1 MWEHRARVCCTP
13 WQLQVICL
21 CVVQQIELISS
32 LTPLNDLTKFMD
44 LPTNRIK
51 KFGTFGGVFTPTLLT
66 ILGVIMYL
74 RLGWV
79 VGNAGLLGAWLI
91 ILISFFITLCTALSM
106 SAITTNI
113 RIGAGGAYAIVSQA
127 LGLEVGGSLGI
138 PRYISQGLAVT
149 MYIFGFREGWLRIF
163 PDHNAFLVDIVVFG
177 MLFTIAYISANLAI
191 KTQYIIMGIIVLSLV
206 SIVIAANNGIM
217 GIPSRE
223 ALSWGTFRGSVEN
236 GFGGSSFWVVFAVFF
251 PAATGI
257 MAGANM
263 SGELKDPK
271 RSIPLG
277 TLWAIGVSFVIYMLL
292 AYWVA
297 RSATETELL
306 NNYYIMV
313 DKSYFGPLVIAGILG
328 ATFSSA
334 LASIVGSSRILF
346 AMGEHKVLP
355 YSGFLQFQSKN
366 GQPRNAMLVTGVLIF
381 LTLLL
386 RNLNAVAPLVTLFF
400 LITYA
405 MINIVVIIE
414 QNLGLI
420 SYRPLFKIHRW
431 VPWFGLISSVFAMF
445 IINPAVSL
453 ISIVIVLMVYLYLS
467 RQNLETPF
475 EDVRS
480 GLFVS
485 FAEWA
490 AKHTWGM
497 KKMQQRAWK
506 ANLMVPVRDING
518 LRGTFEFLRNI
529 AKPKGS
535 IKLLG
540 IQPFSE
546 NNDLAGQLEA
556 ISADFR
562 EKGVFSSSAVIHT
575 DEFANGINY
584 GSQALQG
591 AFFKPNIVFLNMQ
604 AHDDYETEL
613 RPVMRE
619 SIRLEIGILLFLL
632 HPTALLGQ
640 RNTIN
645 VWVSDRDGNWNLGW
659 DIGNLDLSILVAYK
673 LKMNWNAR
681 IRLITVIRNPEEE
694 ENARGFLNTLI
705 TLARLPKT
713 LTEVRIGEFKSV
725 VSQAPSADLNVFGM
739 DEDLP
744 FEFVREMSEKTMSSC
759 LFVKDS
765 GHESILA

>member
-1 MWEHRARVCCTP
+1 MNSEP
-13 WQLQVICL
+13 
-21 CVVQQIELISS
+21 
-32 LTPLNDLTKFMD
+32 KK
-44 LPTNRIK
+44 IK

-91 ILISFFITLCTALSM
+91 IIISFLITLCTALSM

-149 MYIFGFREGWLRIF
+149 MYIFGFREGWLGIF
-163 PDHNAFLVDIVVFG
+163 PEHNAFLVDIIVF
-177 MLFTIAYISANLAI
+177 LILYTIAYISANLAI
-191 KTQYIIMGIIVLSLV
+191 KTQFIIMAIIVMSLV
-206 SIVIAANNGIM
+206 SIAVAAYDGSM
-217 GIPSRE
+217 SIPTSD
-223 ALSWGTFRGSVEN
+223 ALSWGTFKGSLEN
-236 GFGGSSFWVVFAVFF
+236 GFSGSNFWIVFAVFF

-263 SGELKDPK
+263 SGELEYPK
-271 RSIPLG
+271 KSIPSG
-277 TLWAIGVSFVIYMLL
+277 TLWAIGVSFVVYMIL
-292 AYWVA
+292 AFWIA
-297 RSATETELL
+297 RSATEQELL
-306 NNYYIMV
+306 TDYYIMV
-313 DKSYFGPLVIAGILG
+313 DKAFFGPLVIAGILG

-346 AMGEHKVLP
+346 AMGEHHVLP
-355 YSGFLQFQSKN
+355 YSNFLKGQSKN
-366 GQPRNAMLVTGVLIF
+366 GQPRNAMIVTGILIF
-381 LTLLL
+381 STLLL
-386 RNLNAVAPLVTLFF
+386 RNINAVAPLVTLFF

-420 SYRPLFKIHRW
+420 SYRPIFKIHTW
-431 VPWFGLISSVFAMF
+431 VPWFGLFSSVFAMF

-453 ISIVIVLMVYLYLS
+453 ISITIVLMVYYYLS

-506 ANLMVPVRDING
+506 ANLMVPVRDISG
-518 LRGTFEFLRNI
+518 LKGNFEFLRNI

-540 IQPFSE
+540 IEPFSE
-546 NNDLAGQLEA
+546 SSSLAKELESV
-556 ISADFR
+556 SAAFR
-562 EKGVFSSSAVIHT
+562 EKEVFSSSSVIHT
-575 DEFANGINY
+575 EEFAKGINY
-584 GSQALQG
+584 GNQALQG
-591 AFFKPNIVFLNMQ
+591 AFFRPNIVFLNLQ
-604 AHDDYETEL
+604 DHDNYETEL
-613 RPVMRE
+613 RPVMKE
-619 SIRLEIGILLFLL
+619 CIRLEIGVLLYLS

-645 VWVSDRDGNWNLGW
+645 VWVSDRRGHWNLGW

-673 LKMNWNAR
+673 LKMNWGAR
-681 IRLITVIRNPEEE
+681 IRLITVVNNPDEE
-694 ENARGFLNTLI
+694 ENAKEFLKTL
-705 TLARLPKT
+705 TSLARLPHT
-713 LTEVRIGEFKSV
+713 ITEVYLGDFFKV
-725 VSQAPSADLNVFGM
+725 VSNAPNADLNIFGM
-739 DEDLP
+739 DEDLK
-744 FEFVREMSEKTMSSC
+744 FEFVKEMSRKTKSSC
-759 LFVKDS
+759 LFVRDS

>member
-1 MWEHRARVCCTP
+1 MEKQPV
-13 WQLQVICL
+13 
-21 CVVQQIELISS
+21 S
-32 LTPLNDLTKFMD
+32 L
-44 LPTNRIK
+44 K

-79 VGNAGLLGAWLI
+79 VGNAGLLGTWLI
-91 ILISFFITLCTALSM
+91 IVVSFLITLCTALSM

-149 MYIFGFREGWLRIF
+149 MYIFGFREGWLGIF
-163 PDHNAFLVDIVVFG
+163 PDHNAFLVDIIVFG
-177 MLFTIAYISANLAI
+177 LLFTIAYISANLAI
-191 KTQYIIMGIIVLSLV
+191 KTQFIIMAIIVLSLI
-206 SIVIAANNGIM
+206 SIVVAAYNGIM
-217 GIPSRE
+217 EIPSSD
-223 ALSWGTFRGSVEN
+223 ALKWGSFRGSVEN
-236 GFGGSSFWVVFAVFF
+236 NFSGSNFWVVFAVFF

-271 RSIPLG
+271 SSIPKG
-277 TLWAIGVSFVIYMLL
+277 TLWAIGVSFIIYMLL
-292 AYWVA
+292 AFWIA
-297 RSATETELL
+297 RSATEDELL
-306 NNYYIMV
+306 NNYYVMV
-313 DKSYFGPLVIAGILG
+313 DKAYFGPLIIAGILG

-355 YSGFLQFQSKN
+355 YSNFLKGQSPN
-366 GQPRNAMLVTGVLIF
+366 GQPRNAMMVTGLLI
-381 LTLLL
+381 LATLML
-386 RNLNAVAPLVTLFF
+386 RNINAVAPLVTLFF
-400 LITYA
+400 LITYV

-420 SYRPLFKIHRW
+420 SYRPIFKIHRW
-431 VPWFGLISSVFAMF
+431 VPWLGLISAIFAMF
-445 IINPAVSL
+445 IINPTISL
-453 ISIVIVLMVYLYLS
+453 LSVMIVLMVYWYLS

-506 ANLMVPVRDING
+506 ANLMVPVRDLNG
-518 LRGTFEFLRNI
+518 LKGNFEFLRNI
-529 AKPKGS
+529 TRPKGS

-540 IQPFSE
+540 IKPFSE
-546 NNDLAGQLEA
+546 AEKLAGQLESVA
-556 ISADFR
+556 AAFR
-562 EKGVFSSSAVIHT
+562 QKGVFSSYSVICT
-575 DEFANGINY
+575 DQFANGINY

-604 AHDDYETEL
+604 DHDDYETEL
-613 RPVMRE
+613 RPVMKE
-619 SIRLEIGILLFLL
+619 SIRLEIGILLFLS

-645 VWVSDRDGNWNLGW
+645 VWVSDRQGNWSLGW

-673 LKMNWNAR
+673 LKINWGAQ
-681 IRLITVIRNPEEE
+681 IRLITVIEDPKEAD
-694 ENARGFLNTLI
+694 NAREFLDSLI
-705 TLARLPKT
+705 SLARLPQT
-713 LTEVRIGEFKSV
+713 LTEIYVGAFRDIVEI
-725 VSQAPSADLNVFGM
+725 APAADLNIFGM

-744 FEFVREMSEKTMSSC
+744 FDFVKEMSAKTQSSC

>member
-1 MWEHRARVCCTP
+1 
-13 WQLQVICL
+13 
-21 CVVQQIELISS
+21 
-32 LTPLNDLTKFMD
+32 MD
-44 LPTNRIK
+44 NPSEKIK

-91 ILISFFITLCTALSM
+91 IIISFSITLCTALSM

-149 MYIFGFREGWLRIF
+149 MYIFGFREGWLGVF
-163 PDHNAFLVDIVVFG
+163 PEHNAFLVDIIVFLV
-177 MLFTIAYISANLAI
+177 LFTIAYISANLAI
-191 KTQYIIMGIIVLSLV
+191 KTQFIIMGIIVLSLI
-206 SIVIAANNGIM
+206 SIVIAAYEGSM
-217 GIPSRE
+217 TIPSSD
-223 ALSWGTFRGSVEN
+223 ALSWGSFRGSIEN
-236 GFGGSSFWVVFAVFF
+236 GFKGSNFWIVFAVFF

-263 SGELKDPK
+263 SGELKNPK
-271 RSIPLG
+271 LSIPTG
-277 TLWAIGVSFVIYMLL
+277 TLWAIGVSFIIYILL
-292 AYWVA
+292 AFWIA
-297 RSATETELL
+297 RSASEDELIS
-306 NNYYIMV
+306 NYYIMV
-313 DKSYFGPLVIAGILG
+313 EKAYFGPLIIAGILG

-346 AMGEHKVLP
+346 AMGQHKVLP
-355 YSGFLQFQSKN
+355 YSNFLHGQSKN

-381 LTLLL
+381 ATLLL
-386 RNLNAVAPLVTLFF
+386 RNINAIAPLVTLFF

-420 SYRPLFKIHRW
+420 SYRPVFKIHKW
-431 VPWFGLISSVFAMF
+431 VPWVGLISSVFAMF
-445 IINPAVSL
+445 IINPSVSL
-453 ISIVIVLMVYLYLS
+453 VSLVIVLMVYWFLS
-467 RQNLETPF
+467 RQNIETPF

-506 ANLMVPVRDING
+506 ANLMVPVRDVNG
-518 LRGTFEFLRNI
+518 LKGTFEFLRNI

-540 IQPFSE
+540 IEPVSE
-546 NNDLAGQLEA
+546 SSKLAAELES
-556 ISADFR
+556 ISAAFR
-562 EKGVFSSSAVIHT
+562 QKEVFSSSTVIHT
-575 DEFANGINY
+575 EEFAKGINY
-584 GSQALQG
+584 GSQALRG
-591 AFFKPNIVFLNMQ
+591 AFFRPNILFLNLQ
-604 AHDDYETEL
+604 DHDNYETEL
-613 RPVMRE
+613 RPVMKE
-619 SIRLEIGILLFLL
+619 AIRLETGILLYLA
-632 HPTALLGQ
+632 HQSALLGQ
-640 RNTIN
+640 RNIIN
-645 VWVSDRDGNWNLGW
+645 VWVSDRKGNWNLGW

-673 LKMNWNAR
+673 LKMNWKAR
-681 IRLITVIRNPEEE
+681 IRLITVVSDTNEK
-694 ENARGFLNTLI
+694 ENAMEFLTNLI
-705 TLARLPKT
+705 SLARLPQT
-713 LTEVRIGEFKSV
+713 LTEVQIGDFNSV
-725 VSQAPSADLNVFGM
+725 VEKAPSADLNIFGM
-739 DEDLP
+739 DEDLR
-744 FEFVREMSEKTMSSC
+744 FEFVKEMSSKTNSTC

>member
-1 MWEHRARVCCTP
+1 MPGT
-13 WQLQVICL
+13 
-21 CVVQQIELISS
+21 S
-32 LTPLNDLTKFMD
+32 KFTMGANQ
-44 LPTNRIK
+44 PTLK

-91 ILISFFITLCTALSM
+91 IVISFLITLCTALSM

-149 MYIFGFREGWLRIF
+149 MYIFGFREGWLGIF
-163 PDHNAFLVDIVVFG
+163 PGHNPFLVDIVVFVV
-177 MLFTIAYISANLAI
+177 LFSIAYISANLAI
-191 KTQYIIMGIIVLSLV
+191 KTQFIIMGIIFLSFI
-206 SIVIAANNGIM
+206 SIIWAAYEGSM
-217 GIPSRE
+217 VVPTEE
-223 ALSWGTFRGSVEN
+223 AIRFGTFKGSVEN
-236 GFGGSSFWVVFAVFF
+236 GFSGSNFWIVFAVFF

-263 SGELKDPK
+263 SGELKNPK

-277 TLWAIGVSFVIYMLL
+277 TLWAIAVSFIIYMLL
-292 AYWVA
+292 AFWVA
-297 RSATETELL
+297 RSSTEQELL
-306 NNYYIMV
+306 TNYYIIV
-313 DKSYFGPLVIAGILG
+313 DKAFFGALIIAGILG

-355 YSGFLQFQSKN
+355 YSTFLSGQSAN
-366 GQPRNAMLVTGVLIF
+366 GQPRNAMIVTGLLIF
-381 LTLLL
+381 ATMLL
-386 RNLNAVAPLVTLFF
+386 RNINAVAPLVTLFF

-414 QNLGLI
+414 QRLGLI
-420 SYRPLFKIHRW
+420 SYRPVFKVYKWI
-431 VPWFGLISSVFAMF
+431 PWLGLISSVFAMF
-445 IINPAVSL
+445 IINPAISL
-453 ISIVIVLMVYLYLS
+453 FSIMIVFIVYWYLS

-497 KKMQQRAWK
+497 KKLQQRAWK
-506 ANLMVPVRDING
+506 PNLMVPVRDING
-518 LRGTFEFLRNI
+518 IKGIFQFLRNI
-529 AKPKGS
+529 ARPKGS
-535 IKLLG
+535 INLIG
-540 IQPFSE
+540 IEPYSE
-546 NNDLAGQLEA
+546 TSTLSSDLEA
-556 ISADFR
+556 LSESFR
-562 EKGVFSSSAVIHT
+562 IKGVFSSWTVIHT
-575 DEFANGINY
+575 SEFAKGINY
-584 GSQALQG
+584 GSQALRG
-591 AFFKPNIVFLNMQ
+591 AFFRPNIIFLNLQ
-604 AHDDYETEL
+604 EHDDYEMEL
-613 RPVMRE
+613 RPIIME
-619 SIRLEIGILLFLL
+619 SIRLEIGVLLYVS

-645 VWVSDRDGNWNLGW
+645 VWVSDRQTNWNIGW
-659 DIGNLDLSILVAYK
+659 DIGNLDLSILIAYK
-673 LKMNWNAR
+673 LKMNWGAK
-681 IRLITVIRNPEEE
+681 IRLVTVINDPAEE
-694 ENARGFLNTLI
+694 ENARVFLDTLI
-705 TLARLPKT
+705 NLARLPQT
-713 LTEVRIGEFKSV
+713 LTEVHIGSFRDVIKR
-725 VSQAPSADLNVFGM
+725 APSADLNIFGM
-739 DEDLP
+739 EGNLQYK
-744 FEFVREMSEKTMSSC
+744 FVRDMTSHTNSSC

>member
-1 MWEHRARVCCTP
+1 MANT
-13 WQLQVICL
+13 
-21 CVVQQIELISS
+21 
-32 LTPLNDLTKFMD
+32 TGA
-44 LPTNRIK
+44 IK

-91 ILISFFITLCTALSM
+91 IFISFAITLCTALSM

-149 MYIFGFREGWLRIF
+149 MYIFGFREGWMLIF
-163 PDHNAFLVDIVVFG
+163 PEHHAFLVDIIVFLS
-177 MLFTIAYISANLAI
+177 LFGIAYISANLAI
-191 KTQYIIMGIIVLSLV
+191 KTQFIIMGIIVLSLV
-206 SIVIAANNGIM
+206 SIVIAAYGGSM
-217 GIPSRE
+217 ELPVSD
-223 ALSWGTFRGSVEN
+223 ALSWGSFKGSPEN
-236 GFGGSSFWVVFAVFF
+236 GFEGSDFWTVFAVFF

-263 SGELKDPK
+263 SGELKEPK
-271 RSIPLG
+271 KSIPTG

-292 AYWVA
+292 AFWIS
-297 RSATETELL
+297 RSASEEELVS
-306 NNYYIMV
+306 NYYVMV
-313 DKSYFGPLVIAGILG
+313 DKSFFGPAIIAGLLG

-346 AMGEHKVLP
+346 AMGEHKVIP
-355 YSGFLQFQSKN
+355 YSSYLSDTSKS
-366 GQPRNAMLVTGVLIF
+366 GQPRKAMLITGILIF

-386 RNLNAVAPLVTLFF
+386 RNLNVVAPMVTLFF

-414 QNLGLI
+414 QRLGLI
-420 SYRPLFKIHRW
+420 SYRPIFKVNKW
-431 VPWFGLISSVFAMF
+431 VPWFGLVSSIFAMF
-445 IINPAVSL
+445 IINPSVSL
-453 ISIVIVLMVYLYLS
+453 ISIVIVLIVYWYLS

-480 GLFVS
+480 GLFAS
-485 FAEWA
+485 FAEWS

-497 KKMQQRAWK
+497 RQKQQRAWK
-506 ANLMVPVRDING
+506 ANLMVPVRDVNG
-518 LRGTFEFLRNI
+518 IKGTFEFLRNI
-529 AKPKGS
+529 AHPKGS

-540 IQPFSE
+540 IEPFTDESK
-546 NNDLAGQLEA
+546 LAEELEG
-556 ISADFR
+556 ISTSFR
-562 EKGVFSSSAVIHT
+562 DKGVFSSSAVIHT

-584 GSQALQG
+584 GSQALHS
-591 AFFKPNIVFLNMQ
+591 AFFRPNILFLNLQ
-604 AHDDYETEL
+604 NHLDYENEL
-613 RPVMRE
+613 KPVMKE
-619 SIRLEIGILLFLL
+619 AMRLEIGILLFNL
-632 HPTALLGQ
+632 HAKALLGR

-645 VWVSDRDGNWNLGW
+645 VWVSDRKGKWEMDGL

-673 LKMNWNAR
+673 LKLNWRAN
-681 IRLITVIRNPEEE
+681 IRLITVVDDAKEEVH
-694 ENARGFLNTLI
+694 ARTFLESI
-705 TLARLPKT
+705 TNLARLPDT
-713 LTEVRIGEFKSV
+713 ETEVRVGSFLKIINI
-725 VSQAPSADLNVFGM
+725 APSADLNIFGM
-739 DEDLP
+739 QDTLP
-744 FEFVREMSEKTMSSC
+744 FDFINKMSLKTNSSC
-759 LFVKDS
+759 LFVRDS

>member
-1 MWEHRARVCCTP
+1 
-13 WQLQVICL
+13 
-21 CVVQQIELISS
+21 
-32 LTPLNDLTKFMD
+32 MD
-44 LPTNRIK
+44 TGQTTTLK

-79 VGNAGLLGAWLI
+79 VGNAGLLGAWFI
-91 ILISFFITLCTALSM
+91 IIISFLITLTTALSM

-138 PRYISQGLAVT
+138 PRYVSQGLAVT
-149 MYIFGFREGWLRIF
+149 MYIFGFREGWLSIF
-163 PDHNAFLVDIVVFG
+163 PLHNPFLVDIVVFVV
-177 MLFTIAYISANLAI
+177 LFSIAYISANLAI
-191 KTQYIIMGIIVLSLV
+191 KTQFIILVIIGLSLI
-206 SIVIAANNGIM
+206 SIIWAGYSGSMYVPNE
-217 GIPSRE
+217 E
-223 ALSWGTFRGSVEN
+223 AMRFGTYKGSVEN
-236 GFGGSSFWVVFAVFF
+236 GFSGSSFWIVFAVFF

-271 RSIPLG
+271 KSIPIG

-292 AYWVA
+292 AYWIA
-297 RSATETELL
+297 RSATEQELL
-306 NNYYIMV
+306 TDYYVIV
-313 DKSYFGPLVIAGILG
+313 EKSYFGPLIVAGILG

-355 YSGFLQFQSKN
+355 YSKFLSGTSAN
-366 GQPRNAMLVTGVLIF
+366 GQPRNAMIITGVLIF
-381 LTLLL
+381 ATMLL
-386 RNLNAVAPLVTLFF
+386 RNINAIAPLVTLFF

-420 SYRPLFKIHRW
+420 SYRPVFKIYKW
-431 VPWFGLISSVFAMF
+431 VPWLGLISSVFAMF
-445 IINPAVSL
+445 IINPTISLFSIMIVFAV
-453 ISIVIVLMVYLYLS
+453 YWYLS

-506 ANLMVPVRDING
+506 PNLMVPVKDVNDIKG
-518 LRGTFEFLRNI
+518 IFQFLLNI
-529 AKPKGS
+529 AKPTGS
-535 IKLLG
+535 IKLQG
-540 IQPFSE
+540 IEANAE
-546 NNDLAGQLEA
+546 NDSFAKQLDLL
-556 ISADFR
+556 SNSFR
-562 EKGVFSSSAVIHT
+562 VKGVFSSWAVIHT
-575 DEFANGINY
+575 DEFAKGINY
-584 GSQALQG
+584 SSQALQG
-591 AFFKPNIVFLNMQ
+591 AFFKPNIIFLKLQDRDN
-604 AHDDYETEL
+604 YEREL
-613 RPVMRE
+613 RPIIKE
-619 SIRLEIGILLFLL
+619 SIRLEIGLLLYKQHFN
-632 HPTALLGQ
+632 ALLGQ
-640 RNTIN
+640 RNAIN
-645 VWVSDRDGNWNLGW
+645 VWVRDRQTNWSLGW

-673 LKMNWNAR
+673 LKLNWGAQ
-681 IRLITVIRNPEEE
+681 IRLITVIDDSNEA
-694 ENARGFLNTLI
+694 ENAKEFLETLI
-705 TLARLPKT
+705 SLARLPKT
-713 LTEVRIGEFKSV
+713 ETHVYAGEFEATLKN
-725 VSQAPSADLNVFGM
+725 APAADLNIFGM
-739 DEDLP
+739 DEELNY
-744 FEFVREMSEKTMSSC
+744 EFIHLMPIKTNSSC

>member
-1 MWEHRARVCCTP
+1 ME
-13 WQLQVICL
+13 
-21 CVVQQIELISS
+21 QQPNTL
-32 LTPLNDLTKFMD
+32 
-44 LPTNRIK
+44 K

-79 VGNAGLLGAWLI
+79 IGNAGLLGAWLI
-91 ILISFFITLCTALSM
+91 IIISFLITLCTALSM

-149 MYIFGFREGWLRIF
+149 MYIFGFREGWLGIF
-163 PDHNAFLVDIVVFG
+163 PDHNAFLVDVTVFA
-177 MLFTIAYISANLAI
+177 LLISIAYISANLAI
-191 KTQYIIMGIIVLSLV
+191 KTQFIIMGIIVLSLI
-206 SIVIAANNGIM
+206 SIGIAAYQGSM
-217 GIPSRE
+217 TIPTND
-223 ALSWGTFRGSVEN
+223 ALRWGSFKGSIEN
-236 GFGGSSFWVVFAVFF
+236 GFSGSDFWIVFAVFF

-271 RSIPLG
+271 RSIPAG
-277 TLWAIGVSFVIYMLL
+277 TLWAIGVSFIIYMVL
-292 AYWVA
+292 AFWIA
-297 RSATETELL
+297 RSATEAELL
-306 NNYYIMV
+306 NDYYIMV
-313 DKSYFGPLVIAGILG
+313 EKAYIGPLILAGILG

-355 YSGFLQFQSKN
+355 FSDFLAGQSKN

-381 LTLLL
+381 ATLLL
-386 RNLNAVAPLVTLFF
+386 RNINAVAPLVTLFF

-405 MINIVVIIE
+405 MINVVVIIE

-420 SYRPLFKIHRW
+420 SYRPVFKIYRW
-431 VPWFGLISSVFAMF
+431 VPWFGLVSSVFAMF
-445 IINPAVSL
+445 IINPTISLVS
-453 ISIVIVLMVYLYLS
+453 IMIVLVVYWYLS

-506 ANLMVPVRDING
+506 ANLMVPVRDVNG
-518 LRGTFEFLRNI
+518 LKGTFEFLRNI

-535 IKLLG
+535 VKLLG
-540 IQPFSE
+540 IEPFSE
-546 NNDLAGQLEA
+546 TSTLAEELEA
-556 ISADFR
+556 ISASFR
-562 EKGVFSSSAVIHT
+562 LKEVFSSSTVIHT
-575 DEFANGINY
+575 EEFAKGINY

-591 AFFKPNIVFLNMQ
+591 AFFRPNIVFLNLQ
-604 AHDDYETEL
+604 DHDDYENEL
-613 RPVMRE
+613 RPVMKE
-619 SIRLEIGILLFLL
+619 SIRLEIGVLLYLS
-632 HPTALLGQ
+632 HPMALLGQ

-645 VWVSDRDGNWNLGW
+645 VWVSDRQTNWDLGW
-659 DIGNLDLSILVAYK
+659 NIGNLDLSILVAYK
-673 LKMNWNAR
+673 LKMNWGAR
-681 IRLITVIRNPEEE
+681 IRLITVISDPNEES
-694 ENARGFLNTLI
+694 NARKFLELLI
-705 TLARLPKT
+705 NLARLPET
-713 LTEVRIGEFKSV
+713 LTEVHIGDFNSV
-725 VSQAPSADLNVFGM
+725 ILNAPSADLNIFGM
-739 DEDLP
+739 DEDLK
-744 FEFVREMSEKTMSSC
+744 FDFVKEMSAKTKSTC

>member
-1 MWEHRARVCCTP
+1 MTDRSNT
-13 WQLQVICL
+13 L
-21 CVVQQIELISS
+21 
-32 LTPLNDLTKFMD
+32 
-44 LPTNRIK
+44 K

-79 VGNAGLLGAWLI
+79 VGNAGLLGAWFI
-91 ILISFFITLCTALSM
+91 ILISFIITLCTALSM

-149 MYIFGFREGWLRIF
+149 MYIFGFREGWLGIF
-163 PDHNAFLVDIVVFG
+163 PDHNAFLVDIIVFAS
-177 MLFTIAYISANLAI
+177 LFTIAYISANLAI
-191 KTQYIIMGIIVLSLV
+191 KTQFIIMGVIILSLI
-206 SIVIAANNGIM
+206 SIVIAAYDGSM
-217 GIPSRE
+217 ALPLSDS
-223 ALSWGTFRGSVEN
+223 LSWGSFKGSIEN
-236 GFGGSSFWVVFAVFF
+236 DFSGSSFWVVFAVFF

-263 SGELKDPK
+263 SGELKNPK
-271 RSIPLG
+271 QSIPSG
-277 TLWAIGVSFVIYMLL
+277 TLWAIGVSFVIYMAL
-292 AYWVA
+292 AFWIS
-297 RSATETELL
+297 RSATEDELL
-306 NNYYIMV
+306 TNYYIMV
-313 DKSYFGPLVIAGILG
+313 DKAYFGPLIIAGILG

-355 YSGFLQFQSKN
+355 YSNLLAGTSKN

-381 LTLLL
+381 FTLLL

-414 QNLGLI
+414 QRLGLI
-420 SYRPLFKIHRW
+420 SYRPVFKIHKW
-431 VPWFGLISSVFAMF
+431 VPWFGLISSIFAMF
-445 IINPAVSL
+445 IINPSVSL
-453 ISIVIVLMVYLYLS
+453 ISIAIVLMVYWYLS

-506 ANLMVPVRDING
+506 ANLMVPVRDVNG
-518 LRGTFEFLRNI
+518 LKGSFEFLRNI

-540 IQPFSE
+540 IEKFNTESK
-546 NNDLAGQLEA
+546 LAHQLEE
-556 ISADFR
+556 ISASFR
-562 EKGVFSSSAVIHT
+562 TKGVFSSSTVIHT

-591 AFFKPNIVFLNMQ
+591 AFFRPNILFLNLQ
-604 AHDDYETEL
+604 DHDDYDNEL
-613 RPVMRE
+613 IPVMKE
-619 SIRLEIGILLFLL
+619 SIRLEIGILLFNL
-632 HPTALLGQ
+632 HTSALLGQ

-645 VWVSDRDGNWNLGW
+645 VWVSNRKGNWQLEGW

-673 LKMNWNAR
+673 LKLNWNAQ
-681 IRLITVIRNPEEE
+681 IRLITVIDDTSEEE
-694 ENARGFLNTLI
+694 QAKTFLTTLI
-705 TLARLPKT
+705 NLARLPQT
-713 LTEVRIGEFKSV
+713 LTEVHVGNFNDIV
-725 VSQAPSADLNVFGM
+725 ANAPTADLNIFGM
-739 DEDLP
+739 QDTMP
-744 FEFVREMSEKTMSSC
+744 FNFIKDMSGKTNSSC
-759 LFVKDS
+759 LFVRDS

>member
-1 MWEHRARVCCTP
+1 MKNPASG
-13 WQLQVICL
+13 L
-21 CVVQQIELISS
+21 
-32 LTPLNDLTKFMD
+32 
-44 LPTNRIK
+44 K

-74 RLGWV
+74 RLGWM

-91 ILISFFITLCTALSM
+91 ITISFVITLCTALSM

-138 PRYISQGLAVT
+138 PRYVSQGLAVT
-149 MYIFGFREGWLRIF
+149 MYIFGFREGWMRIF
-163 PDHNAFLVDIVVFG
+163 PDHNAFLVDIIVFG
-177 MLFTIAYISANLAI
+177 LLFTIAYISANLAI
-191 KTQYIIMGIIVLSLV
+191 KTQFIIMGIIVLSLI
-206 SIVIAANNGIM
+206 SIVIAAYEGSM
-217 GIPSRE
+217 QIPTSD
-223 ALSWGTFRGSVEN
+223 ALSWGSFKGSPENNFSGSTF
-236 GFGGSSFWVVFAVFF
+236 WIVFAVFF

-271 RSIPLG
+271 RSIPHG
-277 TLWAIGVSFVIYMLL
+277 TLWAIGVSYFIYMLL
-292 AYWVA
+292 AFWVA
-297 RSATETELL
+297 RSATESELIR
-306 NNYYIMV
+306 NYYVMV
-313 DKSYFGPLVIAGILG
+313 DKAYFGPLVIAGILG

-346 AMGEHKVLP
+346 AMGEHRVLP
-355 YSGFLQFQSKN
+355 YSGFLYGQSKN
-366 GQPRNAMLVTGVLIF
+366 GQPRNAMIVTGILIF
-381 LTLLL
+381 CTLLL
-386 RNLNAVAPLVTLFF
+386 RNLNVVAPLVTLFF

-420 SYRPLFKIHRW
+420 SYRPVFKIHRW

-445 IINPAVSL
+445 IINPTVSL
-453 ISIVIVLMVYLYLS
+453 LSIVIVLVVYWYLS

-506 ANLMVPVRDING
+506 ANLMVPVRDLNG
-518 LRGTFEFLRNI
+518 IRGTFEFLRNI

-540 IQPFSE
+540 IEPWSE
-546 NNDLAGQLEA
+546 GSSLLDALED
-556 ISADFR
+556 ISRAFR
-562 EKGVFSSSAVIHT
+562 EKGVFSSSTVIHA
-575 DEFANGINY
+575 DQFAKGINY
-584 GSQALQG
+584 GNQALQG

-604 AHDDYETEL
+604 DHDDYETEL
-613 RPVMRE
+613 RPVMKE
-619 SIRLEIGILLFLL
+619 SIRLEIGVLLFLL

-645 VWVSDRDGNWNLGW
+645 VWVSDRQGNWNLGW

-673 LKMNWNAR
+673 LKINWQAR
-681 IRLITVIRNPEEE
+681 IRLITVVSDPNEA
-694 ENARGFLNTLI
+694 ENAQDFLDTLI
-705 TLARLPKT
+705 NLARLPRT
-713 LTEVRIGEFKSV
+713 LTEVRVGSFKTV
-725 VSQAPSADLNVFGM
+725 VTEAPTADLNIFGM

-744 FEFVREMSEKTMSSC
+744 FEFVKEMSEKTQSSC

>member
-1 MWEHRARVCCTP
+1 MNSEPKT
-13 WQLQVICL
+13 
-21 CVVQQIELISS
+21 
-32 LTPLNDLTKFMD
+32 
-44 LPTNRIK
+44 IK

-91 ILISFFITLCTALSM
+91 IIISFLITLCTALSM

-149 MYIFGFREGWLRIF
+149 MYIFGFREGWLGIF
-163 PDHNAFLVDIVVFG
+163 PDHNAFLVDIIVFVI
-177 MLFTIAYISANLAI
+177 LYSIAYISANLAI
-191 KTQYIIMGIIVLSLV
+191 KTQFIIMAIIVLSLISIAV
-206 SIVIAANNGIM
+206 SAYDGSM
-217 GIPSRE
+217 TIPTSD
-223 ALSWGTFRGSVEN
+223 ALSWGSFKGSIEN
-236 GFGGSSFWVVFAVFF
+236 GFSGSNFWVVFAVFF

-263 SGELKDPK
+263 SGELEYPK
-271 RSIPLG
+271 KSIPSG
-277 TLWAIGVSFVIYMLL
+277 TLWAIGVSFVIYMIL
-292 AYWVA
+292 AFWIA
-297 RSATETELL
+297 RSATENELL
-306 NNYYIMV
+306 NDYYIMV
-313 DKSYFGPLVIAGILG
+313 DKAFFGPLVLAGILG

-346 AMGEHKVLP
+346 AMGEHHVLP
-355 YSGFLQFQSKN
+355 YSNFLKGQSKN
-366 GQPRNAMLVTGVLIF
+366 GQPRNAMIVTGILIF
-381 LTLLL
+381 ATLLL
-386 RNLNAVAPLVTLFF
+386 RNINAVAPLVTLFF

-420 SYRPLFKIHRW
+420 SYRPVFKIHSW
-431 VPWFGLISSVFAMF
+431 VPWFGLFSSVFAMF
-445 IINPAVSL
+445 IINPTISL
-453 ISIVIVLMVYLYLS
+453 ISIMIVLMVYWYLS

-506 ANLMVPVRDING
+506 ANLMVPVRDVSG
-518 LRGTFEFLRNI
+518 LKGNFEFLRNI

-540 IQPFSE
+540 IEPFSE
-546 NNDLAGQLEA
+546 SSSLASELEA
-556 ISADFR
+556 ISAAFR
-562 EKGVFSSSAVIHT
+562 QKEVFSSSSVIHT
-575 DEFANGINY
+575 EEFAKGINY
-584 GSQALQG
+584 GNQALQG
-591 AFFKPNIVFLNMQ
+591 AFFRPNIVFLNLQ
-604 AHDDYETEL
+604 DHDNYETEL
-613 RPVMRE
+613 RPVMKE
-619 SIRLEIGILLFLL
+619 CIRLEIGVLLYLS

-645 VWVSDRDGNWNLGW
+645 VWVSDRRGHWNLGW

-673 LKMNWNAR
+673 LKMNWGAR
-681 IRLITVIRNPEEE
+681 IRLITVVNNPDEE
-694 ENARGFLNTLI
+694 ENAKEFLKTL
-705 TLARLPKT
+705 TSLARLPQT
-713 LTEVRIGEFKSV
+713 MTEVYIGDFFTIVKN
-725 VSQAPSADLNVFGM
+725 APNADLNIFGM
-739 DEDLP
+739 DEDLK
-744 FEFVREMSEKTMSSC
+744 FDFVKEMSHKTKSSC
-759 LFVKDS
+759 LFVRDS

>member
-1 MWEHRARVCCTP
+1 
-13 WQLQVICL
+13 
-21 CVVQQIELISS
+21 
-32 LTPLNDLTKFMD
+32 MD
-44 LPTNRIK
+44 KQSQTLK

-91 ILISFFITLCTALSM
+91 IIISFLITLCTALSM

-149 MYIFGFREGWLRIF
+149 MYIFGFREGWLGIF
-163 PDHNAFLVDIVVFG
+163 PGHNAFLVDITVFA
-177 MLFTIAYISANLAI
+177 LLISIAYISANLAI
-191 KTQYIIMGIIVLSLV
+191 KTQFIIMGIIVLSLI
-206 SIVIAANNGIM
+206 SIVIAAYSGSM
-217 GIPSRE
+217 TIPTSD
-223 ALSWGTFRGSVEN
+223 ALSWGSFKGSVEN
-236 GFGGSSFWVVFAVFF
+236 GFSGSSFWIVFAVFF

-271 RSIPLG
+271 RSIPTG
-277 TLWAIGVSFVIYMLL
+277 TLWAIGVSFVIYMAL
-292 AYWVA
+292 AFWIS
-297 RSATETELL
+297 RSATETELV

-313 DKSYFGPLVIAGILG
+313 EKAYIGPLIIAGILG

-346 AMGEHKVLP
+346 AMGEHRVLP
-355 YSGFLQFQSKN
+355 FSDFLAGTSKN
-366 GQPRNAMLVTGVLIF
+366 GQPRNAMLVTGILIF
-381 LTLLL
+381 ATLLL

-420 SYRPLFKIHRW
+420 SYRPVFKIHRW
-431 VPWFGLISSVFAMF
+431 VPWFGLVSSVFTMF
-445 IINPAVSL
+445 IINPTVSL
-453 ISIVIVLMVYLYLS
+453 VSIMIVLMVYWYLS
-467 RQNLETPF
+467 RQNLEAKF

-506 ANLMVPVRDING
+506 ANLMVPVRDVNG
-518 LRGTFEFLRNI
+518 LKGTFEFLRNI

-540 IQPFSE
+540 IEPFSE
-546 NNDLAGQLEA
+546 TSTLAEELEA
-556 ISADFR
+556 ISASFR
-562 EKGVFSSSAVIHT
+562 QKEVFSSSSVIHT
-575 DEFANGINY
+575 EEFAKGINY

-591 AFFKPNIVFLNMQ
+591 AFFRPNIVFLNLQ
-604 AHDDYETEL
+604 DHDDYETEL
-613 RPVMRE
+613 RPVMKE
-619 SIRLEIGILLFLL
+619 SIRLEIGVLLYLS

-645 VWVSDRDGNWNLGW
+645 VWVSDRQTNWDLGW

-673 LKMNWNAR
+673 LKMNWGAR
-681 IRLITVIRNPEEE
+681 IRLITVINDPNEKDNAEE
-694 ENARGFLNTLI
+694 FLSLLI
-705 TLARLPKT
+705 NLARLPET
-713 LTEVRIGEFKSV
+713 LTEVHIGEFNTV
-725 VSQAPSADLNVFGM
+725 IHNAPAADLNIFGM
-739 DEDLP
+739 DEDLK
-744 FEFVREMSEKTMSSC
+744 FEFVKEMSAKTKSTC

>member
-1 MWEHRARVCCTP
+1 MEKPSNT
-13 WQLQVICL
+13 L
-21 CVVQQIELISS
+21 
-32 LTPLNDLTKFMD
+32 
-44 LPTNRIK
+44 K

-91 ILISFFITLCTALSM
+91 IIISFLITLCTALSM

-149 MYIFGFREGWLRIF
+149 MYIFGFREGWLGIF
-163 PDHNAFLVDIVVFG
+163 PDHNAFLVDIIVFAV
-177 MLFTIAYISANLAI
+177 LISIAYISANLAI
-191 KTQYIIMGIIVLSLV
+191 KTQFIIMGIIVLSLI
-206 SIVIAANNGIM
+206 SIVIAAYNGSM
-217 GIPSRE
+217 SIPTSE
-223 ALSWGTFRGSVEN
+223 ALSWGSFKGSVEN
-236 GFGGSSFWVVFAVFF
+236 GFSGSNFWIVFAVFF

-263 SGELKDPK
+263 SGELKEPK
-271 RSIPLG
+271 RSIPRG

-292 AYWVA
+292 AFWIS
-297 RSATETELL
+297 RSATENELV

-313 DKSYFGPLVIAGILG
+313 DKAYFGPLIIAGILG

-355 YSGFLQFQSKN
+355 FSNFLAGQSNN
-366 GQPRNAMLVTGVLIF
+366 GQPRNAMLITGILIF
-381 LTLLL
+381 ATLLL

-420 SYRPLFKIHRW
+420 SYRPIFKIHRW
-431 VPWFGLISSVFAMF
+431 VPWFGLVSSVFTMF
-445 IINPAVSL
+445 IINPTVSL
-453 ISIVIVLMVYLYLS
+453 LSIMIVLMVYWYLS
-467 RQNLETPF
+467 RQNLEAKF

-506 ANLMVPVRDING
+506 ANLMVPVRDLNG
-518 LRGTFEFLRNI
+518 LKGTFEFLRNI
-529 AKPKGS
+529 ARPKGS

-540 IQPFSE
+540 IEPFSE
-546 NNDLAGQLEA
+546 TSTVAEELEA
-556 ISADFR
+556 ISASFR
-562 EKGVFSSSAVIHT
+562 LKEVFSSSSVIHT
-575 DEFANGINY
+575 EEFAKGINY

-591 AFFKPNIVFLNMQ
+591 AFFRPNIVFLNLQ
-604 AHDDYETEL
+604 DHDDYETEI
-613 RPVMRE
+613 RPVMKE
-619 SIRLEIGILLFLL
+619 SIRLEIGVLLYLS
-632 HPTALLGQ
+632 HPTTLLGQ

-645 VWVSDRDGNWNLGW
+645 VWVSDRRSKWDLGW

-673 LKMNWNAR
+673 LKMNWGAR
-681 IRLITVIRNPEEE
+681 IRLITVISDPNEEK
-694 ENARGFLNTLI
+694 NAKEFLDLLI
-705 TLARLPKT
+705 NLARLPET
-713 LTEVRIGEFKSV
+713 LTEVHIGNFNSV
-725 VSQAPSADLNVFGM
+725 IHHAPSADLNIFGM
-739 DEDLP
+739 DEDLK
-744 FEFVREMSEKTMSSC
+744 FEFVKEMSAKTKSTC